1 MAATATRVQT
11 ALCRF
16 AELTA
21 PEIPDERIDLFRAA
35 LAIAQAAEYPQM
47 DPERYVARVQ
57 RLAERVP
64 LRLGQSTDPRATI
77 DAINQVL
84 FAECGLRGNRDD
96 YFDPR
101 NSFLNQVLDRG
112 LGIPITLAVIYQ
124 EVARRVGFPLV
135 GVGMPG
141 HFLLKHFDERG
152 EELLIDVFDGGK
164 ILTQAGCQQ
173 RLDDIYGGQVV
184 LEREHLLAVTN
195 RQVLTRML
203 NNLRQIYIAG
213 RNLRKAAEV
222 LDFVL
227 TLHPRS
233 AEDVKQRAV
242 LLYSSNKQ
250 SAALRDFEEYLRLA
264 PDASDVDEIKNTAIG
279 IRKTLAML
287 N

>member
-1 MAATATRVQT
+1 MAATTTRVQA
-11 ALCRF
+11 ALHRF

-21 PEIPDERIDLFRAA
+21 PDVADERVDLLRAA
-35 LAIAQAAEYPQM
+35 FAIAKAEYPEM

-64 LRLGQSTDPRATI
+64 LRLTQTLDPRATI

-84 FAECGLRGNRDD
+84 FGECGLRGNRED

-124 EVARRVGFPLV
+124 EVAKQVGFPVV

-141 HFLLKHFDERG
+141 HFLLKHFDEGG
-152 EELLIDVFDGGK
+152 EELLIDVFDAGK
-164 ILTQAGCQQ
+164 ILTQAGCQK
-173 RLDDIYGGQVV
+173 RLDDIYGGEVT
-184 LEREHLLAVTN
+184 LEREHLMAVSN

-213 RNLRKAAEV
+213 RNLTKAIRI

-227 TLHPRS
+227 ALHPRS

-242 LLYSSNKQ
+242 LLYSSNRQ
-250 SAALRDFEEYLRLA
+250 AAALRDFEQYIRLA
-264 PDASDVDEIKNTAIG
+264 PDASDIAEIKNTVVS
-279 IRKTLAML
+279 IRKTMALL

>member
-11 ALCRF
+11 ALRRF

-21 PEIPDERIDLFRAA
+21 PDIPDERIDLFRAA
-35 LAIAQAAEYPQM
+35 LALAQAEYPQM

-64 LRLGQSTDPRATI
+64 LRLAQNTDPRATI
-77 DAINQVL
+77 EAINQVL
-84 FAECGLRGNRDD
+84 FGECGLRGNRDD

-213 RNLRKAAEV
+213 RNLRKATEV

-250 SAALRDFEEYLRLA
+250 SAALRDFEEYVRLA

>member
-1 MAATATRVQT
+1 MAATVTRVPT
-11 ALCRF
+11 ALRRF

-21 PEIPDERIDLFRAA
+21 PEIPDERIDVFRAA
-35 LAIAQAAEYPQM
+35 LAIAQAEYPQM
-47 DPERYVARVQ
+47 EPERYVARVQ

-64 LRLGQSTDPRATI
+64 LRLTQTMDPRATI
-77 DAINQVL
+77 DALNQVL
-84 FAECGLRGNRDD
+84 FGECGLRGNRDD

-112 LGIPITLAVIYQ
+112 LGIPITLAVIYR

-152 EELLIDVFDGGK
+152 EELLIDVFDAGK

-184 LEREHLLAVTN
+184 LEREHLLAVNN
-195 RQVLTRML
+195 RQVLTRLL

-213 RNLRKAAEV
+213 RNLRKATAV
-222 LDFVL
+222 LDFML

-242 LLYSSNKQ
+242 LLYSGNRP
-250 SAALRDFEEYLRLA
+250 SAALRDFEEYIRLA
-264 PDASDVDEIKNTAIG
+264 PDASDAAEIKNTVIG

>member
-1 MAATATRVQT
+1 MAATATRVQI
-11 ALCRF
+11 ALRRF

-35 LAIAQAAEYPQM
+35 LAIAQAEYPQM
-47 DPERYVARVQ
+47 DPERYVARLQ

-64 LRLGQSTDPRATI
+64 LRLGHSTDPRATI

-84 FAECGLRGNRDD
+84 FGECGLRGNRDD

-152 EELLIDVFDGGK
+152 DELLIDVFDGGK

-213 RNLRKAAEV
+213 RNLRKATEV

-250 SAALRDFEEYLRLA
+250 SAALRDFEEYVRLA

>member
-1 MAATATRVQT
+1 MAATATRVQN
-11 ALCRF
+11 ALRRF
-16 AELTA
+16 GDLTS
-21 PEIPDERIDLFRAA
+21 PEIPDEQVDLFRAA
-35 LAIAQAAEYPQM
+35 LAIAQGEYPEM
-47 DPERYVARVQ
+47 DSARHIARLQ

-64 LRLGQSTDPRATI
+64 LRLAQTTDPRATI
-77 DAINQVL
+77 EAINQVL
-84 FAECGLRGNRDD
+84 FGECGLRGNRDD

-112 LGIPITLAVIYQ
+112 LGIPITLAIIYQ
-124 EVARRVGFPLV
+124 EVGRRVGFPLV

-141 HFLLKHFDERG
+141 HFLLKHIDERG

-173 RLDDIYGGQVV
+173 RLDDIYGGQVT

-195 RQVLTRML
+195 RQVLMRML

-213 RNLRKAAEV
+213 RNLRKATEI
-222 LDFVL
+222 LNFVL
-227 TLHPRS
+227 ALHPRS

-242 LLYSSNKQ
+242 LLYSGNKQ
-250 SAALRDFEEYLRLA
+250 SAALRDFEEYVRLA
-264 PDASDVDEIKNTAIG
+264 PEASDAAEIKNTAIA

>member
-1 MAATATRVQT
+1 MVGTATSAQL
-11 ALCRF
+11 ALHRF
-16 AELTA
+16 TELTS
-21 PEIPDERIDLFRAA
+21 PEIPDERIDIFRAA
-35 LAIAQAAEYPQM
+35 LAIAQAEYPQM
-47 DPERYVARVQ
+47 VPERYVARVH

-64 LRLGQSTDPRATI
+64 LRLTQTLDPRATI

-84 FAECGLRGNRDD
+84 FGECGLRGNRED

-112 LGIPITLAVIYQ
+112 LGIPITLAVVYQ
-124 EVARRVGFPLV
+124 EVARRLGFPIV

-152 EELLIDVFDGGK
+152 EELLIDVFDAGK
-164 ILTQAGCQQ
+164 ILTQAGCQK
-173 RLDDIYGGQVV
+173 RLDDIYGGEVT
-184 LEREHLLAVTN
+184 LEREHLVAVSN

-213 RNLRKAAEV
+213 RNLRKAIRT

-227 TLHPRS
+227 ALHPRS

-250 SAALRDFEEYLRLA
+250 AAALHDFERYIQLV
-264 PDASDVDEIKNTAIG
+264 PDASDIAEIKNNVVS
-279 IRKTLAML
+279 IRKTMALL

>member
-35 LAIAQAAEYPQM
+35 LAIAQAEYPQM

>member
-11 ALCRF
+11 AVRRF
-16 AELTA
+16 AELTS

-35 LAIAQAAEYPQM
+35 LAIAQAEYPQV
-47 DPERYVARVQ
+47 DAERYVARVQ
-57 RLAERVP
+57 RLAGRVP
-64 LRLGQSTDPRATI
+64 LRLAQNTDPRATI

-84 FAECGLRGNRDD
+84 FGECRLRGNRDD

-124 EVARRVGFPLV
+124 EVARRVGFPLS

-173 RLDDIYGGQVV
+173 RLDDIYGGQVT

-213 RNLRKAAEV
+213 RNLRKATEV

-242 LLYSSNKQ
+242 LLYSSNRQ
-250 SAALRDFEEYLRLA
+250 AAALRDFEAYVRLA
-264 PDASDVDEIKNTAIG
+264 PEASDIDEIKNTAIG